1 MYDEKRVW
9 VPSEPMIP
17 NDKYDFI
24 IKRGLKAFAEDCGLP
39 IIWDT
44 DDFETWKDRTIKW
57 AEVPDDWSREQY
69 RKAVEPLMPELF
81 KEAIERER
89 LLKEFLEQRKEEKE
103 ADDDQ

>member
-1 MYDEKRVW
+1 MYDDKCVLF
-9 VPSEPMIP
+9 PPEPVIP
-17 NDKYDFI
+17 NEKYDFI
-24 IKRGLKAFAEDCGLP
+24 IRRGLKAFAEDCGLP

-44 DDFETWKDRTIKW
+44 DDFEAWKDRTIKW

-81 KEAIERER
+81 EEAIERER

-103 ADDDQ
+103 AEDD